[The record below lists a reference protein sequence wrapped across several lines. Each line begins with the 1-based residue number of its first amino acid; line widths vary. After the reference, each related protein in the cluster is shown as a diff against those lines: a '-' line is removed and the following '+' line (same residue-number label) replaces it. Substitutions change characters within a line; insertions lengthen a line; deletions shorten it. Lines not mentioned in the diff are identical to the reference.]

1 MTFLYDV
8 VNLQFVLIIY
18 FLVVS
23 YLRLD
28 ELRSSLILGH
38 IVIIFLLNG
47 VLFPTTYMPDQLRY
61 LQATQDFRGTFSL
74 SDLSF
79 TQSIPG
85 AVFAL
90 IPLPFIKSVQ
100 SISMINFILYLSIF
114 VFMKKKNISNNAVDY
129 FYLLYPSLMLY
140 SSVALRE
147 TLVLLVMII
156 SIYMIVIRNQHIV
169 GIILALPLILFK
181 IQNFL
186 IIVLVL
192 FLYRLVSEKIT
203 LSKILFTLVFIS
215 LFIVLKDYRIA
226 IWTVGEYFSLEKIE
240 MYRNYMYYE
249 NTGSREIGYVPISGW
264 ISLPILAIKGIFSM
278 LFEPLPWHVKNPLQL
293 IQSVENIIIILL
305 LLYLNTRKV
314 YNKIIKQ
321 RIIFINL
328 FLLTSMS
335 LYGLMVFNYGA
346 AARYRFGI
354 FTIYIALY
362 FCLIWYDKYFVL
374 NYRKNEYMNGIAISN
389 TNN

>member
-192 FLYRLVSEKIT
+192 FLYRFLYRLVSEKIT
-203 LSKILFTLVFIS
+203 LSKILFSSGFI
-215 LFIVLKDYRIA
+215 LK
-226 IWTVGEYFSLEKIE
+226 VS
-240 MYRNYMYYE
+240 
-249 NTGSREIGYVPISGW
+249 
-264 ISLPILAIKGIFSM
+264 
-278 LFEPLPWHVKNPLQL
+278 
-293 IQSVENIIIILL
+293 
-305 LLYLNTRKV
+305 
-314 YNKIIKQ
+314 
-321 RIIFINL
+321 
-328 FLLTSMS
+328 
-335 LYGLMVFNYGA
+335 
-346 AARYRFGI
+346 
-354 FTIYIALY
+354 
-362 FCLIWYDKYFVL
+362 
-374 NYRKNEYMNGIAISN
+374 
-389 TNN
+389 

>member
-1 MTFLYDV
+1 
-8 VNLQFVLIIY
+8 
-18 FLVVS
+18 
-23 YLRLD
+23 
-28 ELRSSLILGH
+28 
-38 IVIIFLLNG
+38 
-47 VLFPTTYMPDQLRY
+47 MPDQLRY

-192 FLYRLVSEKIT
+192 FLYRFLYRLVSEKIT

>member
-114 VFMKKKNISNNAVDY
+114 VFMKKRNISNNAVDY

-203 LSKILFTLVFIS
+203 LSKILFTSGFIL
-215 LFIVLKDYRIA
+215 LFIALKNYRIA
-226 IWTVGEYFSLEKIE
+226 IWTIGEYFSLEKIE
-240 MYRNYMYYE
+240 MYRNYMYFE

-278 LFEPLPWHVKNPLQL
+278 VFEPLPWHVKNPLQL
-293 IQSVENIIIILL
+293 IQSLENIAIIILL
-305 LLYLNTRKV
+305 FYLNTRKI
-314 YNKIIKQ
+314 YNKVIKQ
-321 RIIFINL
+321 KIIFINI
-328 FLLTSMS
+328 FLLVSMS

-354 FTIYIALY
+354 LTVYIVIY
-362 FCLIWYDKYFVL
+362 FCLIKYDKYFVSNYNL
-374 NYRKNEYMNGIAISN
+374 NNYKSKIAVHNRIN
-389 TNN
+389 

>member
-114 VFMKKKNISNNAVDY
+114 VFMKKRNISNNAVDY

-192 FLYRLVSEKIT
+192 FLFRLVSGKIT
-203 LSKILFTLVFIS
+203 LNKILFASVSIF
-215 LFIVLKDYRIA
+215 LFTVLKDYRIA
-226 IWTVGEYFSLEKIE
+226 IWTIGEYFSLEKIE

-278 LFEPLPWHVKNPLQL
+278 VFEPLPWHVKNPLQL
-293 IQSVENIIIILL
+293 IQSLENIAIIILL
-305 LLYLNTRKV
+305 FYLNTRKI
-314 YNKIIKQ
+314 YNKVIKQ
-321 RIIFINL
+321 KIIFINI
-328 FLLTSMS
+328 FLLVSMS

-354 FTIYIALY
+354 LTIYIVIY
-362 FCLIWYDKYFVL
+362 FCLIKYDKYFVSNYNL
-374 NYRKNEYMNGIAISN
+374 NNYKSKIAVHNRIN
-389 TNN
+389 

>member
-1 MTFLYDV
+1 MTFLYDI

-18 FLVVS
+18 FVVVC

-28 ELRSSLILGH
+28 ALRSSLILGH
-38 IVIIFLLNG
+38 IIIIFLLNG
-47 VLFPTTYMPDQLRY
+47 VLFQANYMPDQFRY
-61 LQATQDFRGTFSL
+61 LQATQDFRQTLSL
-74 SDLSF
+74 SDLAF

-85 AVFAL
+85 AVFSL
-90 IPLPFIKSVQ
+90 IPLPFINSVQ
-100 SISMINFILYLSIF
+100 SIAMINFILYLSIF

-169 GIILALPLILFK
+169 GIIFALPLILFK

-192 FLYRLVSEKIT
+192 FLFRLVSEKIT
-203 LSKILFTLVFIS
+203 FKKILFFS
-215 LFIVLKDYRIA
+215 MFIVLFIIFKEYRIS
-226 IWTVGEYFSLEKIE
+226 IWTLDQYFSLEKME

-264 ISLPILAIKGIFSM
+264 ISLPILSIKGIFSM

>member
-114 VFMKKKNISNNAVDY
+114 VFMKKRNISNNAVDY

-192 FLYRLVSEKIT
+192 FLFRLVSGKIT
-203 LSKILFTLVFIS
+203 LNKILFASVSIF
-215 LFIVLKDYRIA
+215 LFTVLKDYSIA
-226 IWTVGEYFSLEKIE
+226 IWTIGEYFSLEKIE

-278 LFEPLPWHVKNPLQL
+278 VFEPLPWHVKNPLQL
-293 IQSVENIIIILL
+293 IQSLENIAIIILL
-305 LLYLNTRKV
+305 FYLNTRKI
-314 YNKIIKQ
+314 YNKVIKQ
-321 RIIFINL
+321 KIIFINI
-328 FLLTSMS
+328 FLLVSMS

-354 FTIYIALY
+354 LTVYIVIY
-362 FCLIWYDKYFVL
+362 FCLIKYDKYFVSNYNL
-374 NYRKNEYMNGIAISN
+374 NNYKSKIAVHNRIN
-389 TNN
+389 

>member
-1 MTFLYDV
+1 
-8 VNLQFVLIIY
+8 
-18 FLVVS
+18 
-23 YLRLD
+23 
-28 ELRSSLILGH
+28 
-38 IVIIFLLNG
+38 
-47 VLFPTTYMPDQLRY
+47 
-61 LQATQDFRGTFSL
+61 
-74 SDLSF
+74 
-79 TQSIPG
+79 
-85 AVFAL
+85 
-90 IPLPFIKSVQ
+90 
-100 SISMINFILYLSIF
+100 
-114 VFMKKKNISNNAVDY
+114 MKKKNISNNAVDY

-192 FLYRLVSEKIT
+192 FLYRFLYRLVSEKIT

-293 IQSVENIIIILL
+293 IQSVENIVIILL

-314 YNKIIKQ
+314 YNKFIKEK
-321 RIIFINL
+321 IIFINL

-354 FTIYIALY
+354 LTIYIVLY

-374 NYRKNEYMNGIAISN
+374 NYSKNDYKNEIAISN

>member
-114 VFMKKKNISNNAVDY
+114 VFMKKRNISNNAVDY

-203 LSKILFTLVFIS
+203 LSKILFTSGFIL
-215 LFIVLKDYRIA
+215 LFIALKNYRIA
-226 IWTVGEYFSLEKIE
+226 IWTIGEYFSLEKIE

-278 LFEPLPWHVKNPLQL
+278 VFEPLPWHVKNPLQL
-293 IQSVENIIIILL
+293 IQSLENIAIIILL
-305 LLYLNTRKV
+305 FYLNTRKI
-314 YNKIIKQ
+314 YNKVIKQ
-321 RIIFINL
+321 KIIFINI
-328 FLLTSMS
+328 FLLVSMS

-354 FTIYIALY
+354 LTIYIVIY
-362 FCLIWYDKYFVL
+362 FCLIKYDKYFVSNYNL
-374 NYRKNEYMNGIAISN
+374 NNYKSKIAVHNRIN
-389 TNN
+389 

>member
-114 VFMKKKNISNNAVDY
+114 VFMKKRNISNNAVDY

-203 LSKILFTLVFIS
+203 LSKILFTSGFIL
-215 LFIVLKDYRIA
+215 LFIALKNYRIA
-226 IWTVGEYFSLEKIE
+226 IWTIGEYFSLEKIE

-293 IQSVENIIIILL
+293 IQSLENIAIIILL
-305 LLYLNTRKV
+305 FYLNTRKI
-314 YNKIIKQ
+314 YNKVIKQ
-321 RIIFINL
+321 KIIFINF
-328 FLLTSMS
+328 FLVASMS
-335 LYGLMVFNYGA
+335 IYGLMVFNYGA

-354 FTIYIALY
+354 LTVYIVIY
-362 FCLIWYDKYFVL
+362 FCLIKYDKYFVSNYNL
-374 NYRKNEYMNGIAISN
+374 NNYKSKIAVHNRIN
-389 TNN
+389 

>member
-18 FLVVS
+18 FLVVY

-28 ELRSSLILGH
+28 ELRSILILGH

-47 VLFPTTYMPDQLRY
+47 VLFPTTYMPDQFRY
-61 LQATQDFRGTFSL
+61 LQATQDFRQTLSL
-74 SDLSF
+74 SDLAF

-85 AVFAL
+85 AVFSL
-90 IPLPFIKSVQ
+90 IPLPFINSVQ
-100 SISMINFILYLSIF
+100 SIAMINFILYLSIF

-169 GIILALPLILFK
+169 GIIFALPLILFK

-192 FLYRLVSEKIT
+192 FLFRLVSEKIT
-203 LSKILFTLVFIS
+203 FKKILFFS
-215 LFIVLKDYRIA
+215 MFIVLFIIIKEYRIS
-226 IWTVGEYFSLEKIE
+226 IWTLDQYFSLEKME

-264 ISLPILAIKGIFSM
+264 ISLPILSIKGIFSM

-293 IQSVENIIIILL
+293 IQSLENIAIIILL
-305 LLYLNTRKV
+305 FYLNTRKI
-314 YNKIIKQ
+314 YNKVIKQ
-321 RIIFINL
+321 KIIFINI
-328 FLLTSMS
+328 FLLVSMS

-354 FTIYIALY
+354 LTIYIVIY
-362 FCLIWYDKYFVL
+362 FCLIKYDKYFVSNYNL
-374 NYRKNEYMNGIAISN
+374 NNYKSKIAVHNRIN
-389 TNN
+389 

>member
-1 MTFLYDV
+1 V
-8 VNLQFVLIIY
+8 VVC
-18 FLVVS
+18 

-28 ELRSSLILGH
+28 ALRSSLILGH
-38 IVIIFLLNG
+38 IIIIFLLNG
-47 VLFPTTYMPDQLRY
+47 VLFQANYMPDQFRY
-61 LQATQDFRGTFSL
+61 LQATQDFRQTLSL
-74 SDLSF
+74 SDLAF

-85 AVFAL
+85 AVFSL
-90 IPLPFIKSVQ
+90 IPLPFINSVQ
-100 SISMINFILYLSIF
+100 SIAMINFILYLSIF

-169 GIILALPLILFK
+169 GIIFALPLILFK

-192 FLYRLVSEKIT
+192 FLFRLVSEKIT
-203 LSKILFTLVFIS
+203 FKKILFFS
-215 LFIVLKDYRIA
+215 MFIVLFIIIKEYRIS
-226 IWTVGEYFSLEKIE
+226 IWTLDQYFSLEKME

-264 ISLPILAIKGIFSM
+264 ISLPILSIKGIFSM

-293 IQSVENIIIILL
+293 IQSLENIAIIILL
-305 LLYLNTRKV
+305 FYLNTRKI
-314 YNKIIKQ
+314 YNKVIKQ
-321 RIIFINL
+321 KIIFINI
-328 FLLTSMS
+328 FLLVSMS

-354 FTIYIALY
+354 LTIYIVIY
-362 FCLIWYDKYFVL
+362 FCLIKYDKYFVSNYNL
-374 NYRKNEYMNGIAISN
+374 NNYKSKIAVLNRIN
-389 TNN
+389 